1 MNPLVVLVVA
11 ADPLARAGLASLLA
25 RQAGLT
31 VIEASPEDDVAALAD
46 DLDALVWDGESE
58 LEPPD
63 FYAFSPPVLVL
74 VSEATGVSGLLA
86 AGASGVVERSSSGE
100 RLAAALRALILGMVV
115 LEPMAAAPLATSA
128 EALPEALTPREEEV
142 LALVAEGLANKAI
155 AKRLEVSEH
164 TVKFHLSALLGKFG
178 VSTRT
183 ELVVKA
189 IQAGRVSL

>member
-25 RQAGLT
+25 RQVGLT

-46 DLDALVWDGESE
+46 ELDALVWDGESE

-63 FYAFSPPVLVL
+63 FHAFSPPVLVL
-74 VSEATGVSGLLA
+74 ASEASEVSSLLA
-86 AGASGVVERSSSGE
+86 AGASGVVGRTSSAG
-100 RLAAALRALILGMVV
+100 RLAAALQALAWGMVV
-115 LEPMAAAPLATSA
+115 LEPRAAIPLVTSA

-155 AKRLEVSEH
+155 AKRLELSEH
-164 TVKFHLSALLGKFG
+164 TVKFHLSALLAKFG
-178 VSTRT
+178 VSSRT

>member
-25 RQAGLT
+25 KQVGLT

-100 RLAAALRALILGMVV
+100 RLAAALRALNLGMVV